1 MSDIRSSRPAR
12 SETGPPEI
20 SKRGV
25 VLAVARRGGPKLLE
39 ATIIPGA
46 LFYVCLVVGGIGFA
60 YVTAIAWIYGCVLR
74 RLVQHRGIPSILIL
88 GAIGITVRTAVA
100 VGSGSTFV
108 YFAQPILG
116 TVATG
121 GVFLMS
127 LVIGRPLIGRLASDF
142 WPITPE
148 MAANP
153 RILALFRR
161 LTVLWAVV
169 NLTTATVT
177 FLLLLYLPLA
187 TFVAVKQA
195 SGLGITATA
204 IAVTIIW
211 SHRIACREGVVT
223 APPPRAALVGR

>member
-1 MSDIRSSRPAR
+1 MSDTRSPRPAID
-12 SETGPPEI
+12 ELGPPEF

-46 LFYVCLVVGGIGFA
+46 LFYICLVTGGLGFA
-60 YVTAIAWIYGCVLR
+60 YVTAIAWIYGCVVR
-74 RLVQHRGIPSILIL
+74 RLIQHRAIPSILVL

-121 GVFLMS
+121 GVFLIS
-127 LVIGRPLIGRLASDF
+127 LVVGRPLIGRLAGDF

-153 RILALFRR
+153 RILSLFRG
-161 LTVLWAVV
+161 LTVLWAAV
-169 NLTTATVT
+169 NLTTATLT
-177 FLLLLYLPLA
+177 FFLLLYLPLA
-187 TFVAVKQA
+187 TFVAVKQV
-195 SGLGITATA
+195 SGLGITVAA

-223 APPPRAALVGR
+223 APPPRVALVEA

>member
-1 MSDIRSSRPAR
+1 MSDIRSPRPAP
-12 SETGPPEI
+12 TGEAPPEF

-46 LFYVCLVVGGIGFA
+46 LFYACLVTAGLGFA
-60 YVTAIAWIYGCVLR
+60 YLTAIGWIYGCVIR
-74 RLVQHRGIPSILIL
+74 RLVQHRAIPSILIL

-100 VGSGSTFV
+100 VGSGSSFV

-127 LVIGRPLIGRLASDF
+127 LFIGRPLIGRLAGDF

-148 MAANP
+148 MAQNP
-153 RILALFRR
+153 RILALFRS
-161 LTVLWAVV
+161 LTILWAAV
-169 NLTTATVT
+169 NLATATVT
-177 FLLLLYLPLA
+177 FCLLLYLPLA
-187 TFVAVKQA
+187 TFVAVKQV
-195 SGLGITATA
+195 SGLGITVSA

-223 APPPRAALVGR
+223 APLPRAALVEI